1 MKAMKFWL
9 LMAVMV
15 VAIAAH
21 ARKNDDPE
29 MRHVRLTMM
38 DGKQI
43 EGYIPKKYM
52 GWALEY
58 QVRLDENPD
67 GKKAKKYDAEKVTKM
82 EWLALTEE
90 HPEGEVWEHC
100 QTIARNS
107 IRTVKEDRL
116 MELLY
121 RGKNASVYQVHVFL
135 PGNGINTGN
144 SWATWYA
151 LKPNGQERAFILY
164 NATLGK
170 MGSLDRQFKDQKEY
184 EGLKDYILEWWNK
197 DKSLARKQLNDG
209 VAIFSHTYDEWKAAS
224 SKQ

>member
-9 LMAVMV
+9 LIAVMM

-58 QVRLDENPD
+58 QVRLAENPD
-67 GKKAKKYDAEKVTKM
+67 GKKAKKYDAEKIAKM

-107 IRTVKEDRL
+107 IRAVKEDRL

-151 LKPNGQERAFILY
+151 LKPNGQKRAFILY
-164 NATLGK
+164 PNSG
-170 MGSLDRQFKDQKEY
+170 
-184 EGLKDYILEWWNK
+184 
-197 DKSLARKQLNDG
+197 
-209 VAIFSHTYDEWKAAS
+209 
-224 SKQ
+224 

>member
-58 QVRLDENPD
+58 QVRLAENPD

-90 HPEGEVWEHC
+90 HPEGEVW
-100 QTIARNS
+100 
-107 IRTVKEDRL
+107 
-116 MELLY
+116 
-121 RGKNASVYQVHVFL
+121 
-135 PGNGINTGN
+135 
-144 SWATWYA
+144 ATWYA
-151 LKPNGQERAFILY
+151 LKPNGQKRAFILY

-184 EGLKDYILEWWNK
+184 EGLKNYILEWWNK

-209 VAIFSHTYDEWKAAS
+209 VAIFSHIYDEWKAAS

>member
-9 LMAVMV
+9 LIAVMV

-58 QVRLDENPD
+58 QVRLAEHPD

-107 IRTVKEDRL
+107 I
-116 MELLY
+116 
-121 RGKNASVYQVHVFL
+121 G
-135 PGNGINTGN
+135 
-144 SWATWYA
+144 
-151 LKPNGQERAFILY
+151 
-164 NATLGK
+164 
-170 MGSLDRQFKDQKEY
+170 
-184 EGLKDYILEWWNK
+184 
-197 DKSLARKQLNDG
+197 G
-209 VAIFSHTYDEWKAAS
+209 VI
-224 SKQ
+224 